1 MNLGPLRFW
10 RHLRYHRDIIKHL
23 RWTDIDER
31 RKAFYAR
38 LIPQGSLVFDIGAN
52 MGNRSKIFRSLGS
65 PVVAFEPQSYCAEF
79 LHVAFSNDPGFELEK
94 IALSAHP
101 GDTTMYL
108 SEAHTLSTL
117 DTEWM
122 DNMRKGSRFPT
133 QDWGRTETVRLD
145 TLEYAIARHGLPS
158 FMKIDVEGHEYQ
170 VLSGLRQPVK
180 CVSLEFSS
188 ESEQNI
194 KKCVNHLDTLGNYGY
209 RLSLGES
216 MQFESK
222 QWLDSAAVKAQLEM
236 LREGD
241 PLVWG
246 DIYARLGTALPLGL

>member
-23 RWTDIDER
+23 RWTDMDER
-31 RKAFYAR
+31 RQAFYAR
-38 LIPQGSLVFDIGAN
+38 LIPQGALVFDIGAN

-79 LHVAFSNDPGFELEK
+79 LRVAFSNDPGFELEQA
-94 IALSAHP
+94 ALSDHP
-101 GDTTMYL
+101 GEMTMYL
-108 SEAHTLSTL
+108 SEAHTLATL
-117 DTEWM
+117 DREWM
-122 DNMRKGSRFPT
+122 ENMRKGGRFPA

-145 TLEYAIARHGLPS
+145 TLESAIMQHGLPA
-158 FMKIDVEGHEYQ
+158 FMKIDVEGYEYQ
-170 VLSGLRQPVK
+170 VLSGLRQPVN
-180 CVSLEFSS
+180 CVSLEFAA

-194 KKCVNHLDTLGNYGY
+194 KQCVDHLDTLGDYGY

-216 MQFESK
+216 MQFESG
-222 QWLDSAAVKAQLEM
+222 QWLDSASVKAQLEA
-236 LREGD
+236 LREAD

-246 DIYARLGTALPLGL
+246 DIYAYLRATREGL